1 MSAVNQAVKQDIE
14 AAPVVGQPAMV
25 GVNGQP
31 IVIVQEEQLPV
42 GLILFIC
49 GFCVCIAWWIGACY
63 PPVRTQKDQTWR
75 KINLIMTIL
84 SVLLIILIIVLN
96 VVFFSVAISTSSSVI
111 NAKDIQRETINNN
124 SV

>member
-1 MSAVNQAVKQDIE
+1 MSAVKPAVAQDIE

-49 GFCVCIAWWIGACY
+49 GFCVCITWWIGACY

-75 KINLIMTIL
+75 KINLIMTII
-84 SVLLIILIIVLN
+84 SVLFIILIIVLN
-96 VVFFSVAISTSSSVI
+96 VVLVTTAISVG
-111 NAKDIQRETINNN
+111 NDIQRETINKNRA
-124 SV
+124 